1 MIKFLFKILI
11 LLIIASLIIFA
22 LHKEE
27 ILKKYKE
34 LKKSAHHLIEKF

>member
-1 MIKFLFKILI
+1 M
-11 LLIIASLIIFA
+11 LLIAFLIIFA

-34 LKKSAHHLIEKF
+34 LKKAAHHLIEKL